1 MKKVEEKNLSVTED
15 NETKELAELSADEE
29 VAATSENSELSAETV
44 KPAEKEDDK
53 ASSEASEKSEKKE
66 DGKTKKIKKKTAVAE
81 AMDWLRTI
89 CIGVLAGVLLVVF
102 VIQRDN
108 VYGDSMSPTLESGDV
123 LFTQKIS
130 TYFKK
135 YDRGDIVVLDGS
147 NMEGYSKSE
156 YLIKRIVG
164 LPGETV
170 KIADGNVYIKPMG
183 HSDYYI
189 LQENYLQ
196 EGVKTTM
203 MDFGT
208 ARGYNEIKLGDDEYF
223 CLGDNRPVSNDSRN
237 LGPFKANRIVAVA
250 VIRVFPF
257 NTIRTF

>member
-44 KPAEKEDDK
+44 KPAEKEDGK

-123 LFTQKIS
+123 LHFAS
-130 TYFKK
+130 F
-135 YDRGDIVVLDGS
+135 LSDG
-147 NMEGYSKSE
+147 Y
-156 YLIKRIVG
+156 
-164 LPGETV
+164 
-170 KIADGNVYIKPMG
+170 
-183 HSDYYI
+183 
-189 LQENYLQ
+189 
-196 EGVKTTM
+196 
-203 MDFGT
+203 
-208 ARGYNEIKLGDDEYF
+208 
-223 CLGDNRPVSNDSRN
+223 
-237 LGPFKANRIVAVA
+237 VAVA
-250 VIRVFPF
+250 ADAPLAVVGEVDGASDLREKF
-257 NTIRTF
+257 